1 MYKLSQI
8 LKIIQLF
15 ILLPFEISRGSKKRA
30 YIRIKKI
37 MISANLL

>member
-15 ILLPFEISRGSKKRA
+15 ILLPFEISRGFKKRA
-30 YIRIKKI
+30 YIRIKKT

>member
-30 YIRIKKI
+30 YIRIKKT

>member
-30 YIRIKKI
+30 YVRIKKT